1 MKNNDLL
8 KQFASVGLGSIA
20 VMVIGFFTT
29 PIITRI
35 VDPGDYGQLSLF
47 TTYSNISMMIIGLGF
62 DQVLLR
68 YYYSEDSQEYKS
80 SILFKCALLPAIF
93 YIVMVLLVNTVI
105 FIWNRE
111 LLNNKIYYLFFL
123 HILVLLIN
131 RMSILLVR
139 LNGRSSLYSILNII
153 QKIVYV
159 GVALGLLFLIPGDAF
174 VFLAFA
180 TVMSYAVPMI
190 ISVFIERK
198 YWHFNLNSIKHVVTY
213 REMLKY
219 GLPMLLS
226 SGIYLIFQATD
237 KVCLEHMCTYRDV
250 GIYASAASLIS
261 IIAIIRS
268 SFTTVW
274 MPAAVAHYEKSP
286 DDVGFYV
293 KVNRWITILM
303 FAFGLTLMAGKDI
316 IVMLLGEKYREASE
330 VLPYLMFQP
339 IMYTISE
346 TTVVG
351 MILKKNSNMQ
361 LFSSIGACIINI
373 VLNLALIPIFGAKG
387 ASIST
392 GISYI
397 IFFILRTALA
407 NKCFPIKY
415 DIGKFSIITIL
426 TMGFALYSSITA
438 ISIQLFAAYVSI
450 MAILVLMY
458 REDIISMTY
467 FLFKYIGWKS

>member
-8 KQFASVGLGSIA
+8 KQFASVGLGSVV

-29 PIITRI
+29 PIITRV

-47 TTYSNISMMIIGLGF
+47 TTYSNISMMLLGLGF

-68 YYYSEDSQEYKS
+68 YYYSEDSQEYRS
-80 SILFKCALLPAIF
+80 SILCKCTLLPGLF
-93 YIVMVLLVNTVI
+93 YTVMVLLVNTVI

-111 LLNNKIYYLFFL
+111 MLNNKILYLFFI
-123 HILVLLIN
+123 HVLVLLIN
-131 RMSILLVR
+131 RMSVLMVR
-139 LNGRSSLYSILNII
+139 LDGRSIMYSILNII
-153 QKIVYV
+153 QKVVYV
-159 GVALGLLFLIPGDAF
+159 GVALALLFLIPGDPF
-174 VFLAFA
+174 VFLVIA
-180 TVMSYAVPMI
+180 TVMSYAIPTV

-198 YWHFNLNSIKHVVTY
+198 YWRFNLGTIKCGVPYH
-213 REMLKY
+213 EMLKY

-226 SGIYLIFQATD
+226 SGIYLVFQATD

-261 IIAIIRS
+261 IVAIIRS

-286 DDVGFYV
+286 DDVGFYII
-293 KVNRWITILM
+293 VNRWITILM

-316 IVMLLGEKYREASE
+316 IVMLLGEKYREASGIFPF
-330 VLPYLMFQP
+330 LLFQP

-351 MILKKNSNMQ
+351 IILKKNSNMQ
-361 LFSSIGACIINI
+361 LLSSIGACIINI
-373 VLNLALIPIFGAKG
+373 ILNLLLIPILGAKG

-397 IFFILRTALA
+397 IFFVLRTVLA

-415 DIGKFSIITIL
+415 ETRKFSVLTIL
-426 TMGFALYSSITA
+426 TIGFALYSSVTT
-438 ISIQLFAAYVSI
+438 ISIQLFLAYVFV
-450 MAILVLMY
+450 MVVLVLMY
-458 REDIISMTY
+458 RKDVITMMQ
-467 FLFKYIGWKS
+467 FLFKYIERKF